1 MIFVKFLV
9 FAAIAIVVVKLVASL
24 FGKGNIPFL
33 NNLITVILG
42 IFVAFEVI
50 KLGQIL
56 WEKLI

>member
-9 FAAIAIVVVKLVASL
+9 LAAIAIVIVKLVASL

-33 NNLITVILG
+33 NDLITVILG

-56 WEKLI
+56 WGKFI

>member
-9 FAAIAIVVVKLVASL
+9 FAAIAIVIVKLVASL
-24 FGKGNIPFL
+24 FGKGNIPLL

-56 WEKLI
+56 WEKFI

>member
-1 MIFVKFLV
+1 
-9 FAAIAIVVVKLVASL
+9 VASL